1 MWEFIR
7 KKKGSGDQG
16 TTGLESAGSR
26 TFPSAIDEVDDQL
39 GVSGLTKTVSET
51 ATGGR
56 DDHDDVDSS
65 SALKPDSGHPLSI
78 RAMTKTL
85 SADVDTSHSKEEG
98 VVRVETRSSEIDHRK
113 ALLAD
118 IADLLSDD
126 TTKPIGDVRRQLLA
140 NLSFLDDEEAPA
152 SDESELLD
160 STAHVSSYSVA
171 GSTMTDRARS
181 RVSLEALKRLS
192 MVDDDRPEVRLLD
205 TADEMSV
212 ACIGDSSAVSIA
224 VERMPV
230 HPLLPMAVNQID
242 PIVGEPRN
250 GSQLTRVDVDS
261 RLGSHSLPQ
270 AADTSDAAESTND
283 VDDECGGDALLNL
296 VADQDATN
304 VEPDTFMRLF
314 VEKVEAQASSHVCD
328 ETSDSS
334 AFEGNFNPLADPE
347 YVTDQVAM
355 DHLPDLNLTNGLVS
369 PDPLPL
375 VSLDGARGGVG
386 DAVVESEEASSPQA
400 PSIIETV
407 VTSTTP
413 RVRFG
418 SLSMNQGTEGECFV
432 FDVDPFRIRRAEL
445 DALLIWGA
453 QNKAGDVFLQTGLP
467 VLAGQAGR
475 LIHLTRR
482 VLDSNEL
489 SDLLNTWS
497 KTNSAKLLSA
507 EAIDFRHETKDSSGR
522 RYVFRCAATQCQS
535 RIPGDTGFALVCRVI
550 PAETPSLTDLDV
562 ESEIVSASIP
572 PDGMVLV
579 TGPTGSGKS
588 TLLGAI
594 LKNLLQTRPERVLT
608 LEDPIEFDLL
618 SIPNQKGMVMQCQIG
633 RDYAS
638 FPSGITSFL
647 RQKPNY
653 ILIGEA
659 RDRAT
664 IEGLCRASETGHGVY
679 STVHTRGV
687 INTIPRMVDEYPVEV
702 QWGMTVKL
710 VDAMRLIVHQ
720 RLVPGTERG
729 YVAIRSF
736 LAFDQ
741 GLRDRLISGG
751 QAGFIKTI
759 SEALENQGLPLL
771 VDAEKKLKEGR
782 IAQRTYDLLAAT
794 QSADNYH

>member
-7 KKKGSGDQG
+7 KKKVSGDQG
-16 TTGLESAGSR
+16 TSGLESACSP
-26 TFPSAIDEVDDQL
+26 TFPSAIEEVDDHS
-39 GVSGLTKTVSET
+39 GVSGLTEIVSET
-51 ATGGR
+51 VTGGR
-56 DDHDDVDSS
+56 DDHNDDDSS
-65 SALKPDSGHPLSI
+65 SASKPDSGRPLSI
-78 RAMTKTL
+78 RAMTETL
-85 SADVDTSHSKEEG
+85 SADVDTSHSKDQG
-98 VVRVETRSSEIDHRK
+98 VVGVDTRSSEIDHRK

-118 IADLLSDD
+118 IADLLSDEP
-126 TTKPIGDVRRQLLA
+126 TKPLGDVRRQLLA

-152 SDESELLD
+152 SDEREHFD
-160 STAHVSSYSVA
+160 SSAHVSSHSVA
-171 GSTMTDRARS
+171 VSAMTDKARR

-192 MVDDDRPEVRLLD
+192 MVENDRPDVRLLD

-212 ACIGDSSAVSIA
+212 ACIADSSAVSPAI
-224 VERMPV
+224 ERTQV
-230 HPLLPMAVNQID
+230 HPLVLVPIAVSPKD
-242 PIVGEPRN
+242 PTEGEPRD
-250 GSQLTRVDVDS
+250 GSQPTRVDVDGH
-261 RLGSHSLPQ
+261 LGRHSLPQ
-270 AADTSDAAESTND
+270 AADNSDAAVSIND

-296 VADQDATN
+296 VADQDVTN

-314 VEKVEAQASSHVCD
+314 VEKDEAQASSHVCD

-334 AFEGNFNPLADPE
+334 AFAGNFNPLAGPE

-355 DHLPDLNLTNGLVS
+355 DHLPDLNLTNRLVS
-369 PDPLPL
+369 PDPVPL
-375 VSLDGARGGVG
+375 VSLGGAKDDAG
-386 DAVVESEEASSPQA
+386 DAVVESDEASSPQA
-400 PSIIETV
+400 PPVVETV
-407 VTSTTP
+407 VASTTP
-413 RVRFG
+413 QVRFG
-418 SLSMNQGTEGECFV
+418 SLSMNQGKEGECFV

-594 LKNLLQTRPERVLT
+594 LKNLLQTRPDRVLT

-751 QAGFIKTI
+751 PAGFIKTI

-771 VDAEKKLKEGR
+771 VDAEKSLRKD
-782 IAQRTYDLLAAT
+782 A
-794 QSADNYH
+794 